1 MTTKFGARHRVGF
14 MAVVFA
20 VGVAA
25 LYLPGS
31 FAAREDDYA
40 FVRTLV
46 DIQRQVSSNYV
57 EDIKP
62 ETLRKGA
69 IEGLM
74 RELDP
79 FSEYVPPAEQEDF
92 NRMLE
97 GSFQGVGVLLNQ
109 KDNGE
114 IEVVTPIDDSSAAK
128 AGVQA
133 GDVILAVNDESVVG
147 MLLQDVIS
155 RVKGAGGTSVKVKF
169 RRLNG
174 TEVEYSLV
182 RSEIQLQTV
191 KGYTRNEDNSWN
203 YFITGGTQSV
213 DEPRIAYLRLTQFTS
228 ETAERLKTVMA
239 QLTGTDASGRAIV
252 DGVSIDGLVLD
263 LRFNPGG
270 QLEAAVQ
277 IADMF
282 LETGT
287 IVSVKGRARPEQIE
301 RATPAGTLP
310 NFPMAVIVNE
320 FSASASEVLAGALQD
335 QRRATVV
342 GERSYG
348 KGSVQ
353 EVMKL
358 ANDGGELKLTVAHYY
373 LPSGRL
379 VHRKKDATEW
389 GVEPQIKV
397 PMTPEQQQAAA
408 LQRNSLENFRRT
420 IPESTTQPATQPA
433 GRFGADL
440 QLERAYTTVVAM
452 IATSKNQGEKK

>member
-1 MTTKFGARHRVGF
+1 ML
-14 MAVVFA
+14 AVFTVA
-20 VGVAA
+20 VAA
-25 LYLPGS
+25 FYLPGS

-46 DIQRQVSSNYV
+46 DIQRQVSANYV
-57 EDIKP
+57 DDVKAED
-62 ETLRKGA
+62 LRHGA

-79 FSEYVPPAEQEDF
+79 FSEYVPPADQDDF

-109 KDNGE
+109 KEDGE
-114 IEVVTPIDDSSAAK
+114 IEVVTPIDDSPAAR

-133 GDVILAVNDESVVG
+133 GDIIVKVNDESIAG
-147 MLLQDVIS
+147 MLLQDVIAK
-155 RVKGAGGTSVKVKF
+155 VKGAEGSTVKIRFK
-169 RRLNG
+169 RPAG
-174 TEVEYSLV
+174 EVEYTLA

-191 KGYTRNEDNSWN
+191 KGFSRNEDNSWN
-203 YFITGGTQSV
+203 YFMGGGAAAAGSAA
-213 DEPRIAYLRLTQFTS
+213 EPKVAYVRLTQFTS
-228 ETAERLKTVMA
+228 DTAERLAKVLE
-239 QLTGTDASGRAIV
+239 QLTA
-252 DGVSIDGLVLD
+252 DGLEGLVLD

-287 IVSVKGRARPEQIE
+287 IVSVKGRARPERVE
-301 RATPAGTLP
+301 RATPAGTLKD
-310 NFPMAVIVNE
+310 FPLVVLVNE

-342 GERSYG
+342 GMRSYG

-353 EVMKL
+353 EVIPL
-358 ANDGGELKLTVAHYY
+358 ANSGGELKLTVAHYY

-397 PMTPEQQQAAA
+397 EMTADQQQSAAV
-408 LQRNSLENFRRT
+408 QRVAQENFRRAEPAT
-420 IPESTTQPATQPA
+420 SPTTQPV
-433 GRFGADL
+433 GRFGDDV
-440 QLERAYTTVVAM
+440 QLEKAFTTVVGL
-452 IATSKNQGEKK
+452 IAAKQK